1 MALTCSA
8 VAVAMVVGLV
18 IAAPQARAGEWMQVS
33 CVNPNGSA
41 APSDGWSSFTTGGA
55 RSRLEQQHT
64 LHAASTDDGQP
75 E

>member
-41 APSDGWSSFTTGGA
+41 APSDGWSSFTTGV
-55 RSRLEQQHT
+55 
-64 LHAASTDDGQP
+64 P
-75 E
+75 